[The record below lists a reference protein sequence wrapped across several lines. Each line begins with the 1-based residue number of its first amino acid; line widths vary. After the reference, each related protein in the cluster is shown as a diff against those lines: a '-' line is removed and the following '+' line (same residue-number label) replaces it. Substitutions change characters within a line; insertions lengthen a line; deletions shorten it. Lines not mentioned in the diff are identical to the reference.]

1 MKVPIKNV
9 KIQFSFNK
17 IVKIFHKA
25 LNLTFFTF
33 VLYPGLNG
41 LNNEYFFIFSGPP
54 YKTDVLRRAPL
65 DLPAGLLYNLVK
77 GACDGVSKYIQ
88 RS

>member
-25 LNLTFFTF
+25 LNLTFF
-33 VLYPGLNG
+33 YIC
-41 LNNEYFFIFSGPP
+41 FIPRF
-54 YKTDVLRRAPL
+54 KRA
-65 DLPAGLLYNLVK
+65 K
-77 GACDGVSKYIQ
+77 Q
-88 RS
+88 

>member
-41 LNNEYFFIFSGPP
+41 LNNKYFFSFRGRHIKLTYCGARPL
-54 YKTDVLRRAPL
+54 TCLR
-65 DLPAGLLYNLVK
+65 GY
-77 GACDGVSKYIQ
+77 CII
-88 RS
+88 